1 VFQALKPADQAAIIA
16 AAKAGAEA
24 TWQSGVAEE
33 TQKLEELRKGGM
45 EIIEKVDR
53 QPFVDA
59 VKRLD
64 PEFEKRFG
72 KELIA
77 AIRST
82 P

>member
-1 VFQALKPADQAAIIA
+1 MA

-24 TWQSGVAEE
+24 TWQAQ
-33 TQKLEELRKGGM
+33 TDAAKLEELRGAGM
-45 EIIEKVDR
+45 EIVEKVDR
-53 QPFVDA
+53 EAFVNA
-59 VKRLD
+59 VKSLD

-82 P
+82 R